1 MTDAELLALEAH
13 DLDKPATIKA
23 FGDAAC
29 RSHSVADAE
38 VAIRKLRQARQL
50 RRFLMIHADMAVREI
65 ETAQESWSAET
76 AAG

>member
-1 MTDAELLALEAH
+1 MTDAELLALEAN
-13 DLDKPATIKA
+13 DLDKPDTIKA
-23 FGDAAC
+23 FGDAAS

-50 RRFLMIHADMAVREI
+50 RRFLMIHCDIAANEI
-65 ETAQESWSAET
+65 ERCQRQWSSEM